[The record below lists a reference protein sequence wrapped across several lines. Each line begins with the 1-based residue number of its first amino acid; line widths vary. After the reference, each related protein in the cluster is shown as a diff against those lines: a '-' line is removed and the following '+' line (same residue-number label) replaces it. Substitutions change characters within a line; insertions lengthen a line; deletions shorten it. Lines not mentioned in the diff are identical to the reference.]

1 MTDSVRRLVL
11 FADPDPESR
20 QPLVDTLKVAG
31 FDVRLARTA
40 EEARRAFY
48 ADPPHCMVFPLSMTS
63 GDGQNLLH
71 ELKSDNVYGHLPAI
85 VTVKPEDVKSGIDWI
100 AVPAD
105 DFVIDPINSD
115 ALLARIHLCWS
126 RAMRDVNAN
135 PLTGLPGNLVIG
147 HEAERRLGAAEPFA
161 FAYLDLDGF
170 KSFNDRYGF
179 ARGDEIIRMTA
190 RILVNTVR
198 SIDGQRTHVG
208 HVGGDDFVFI
218 TPAGQMSA
226 ACEQIIAAFD
236 SIVPDFYDDEDRKQG
251 GIDSM
256 DRQGNPRRYPL
267 VTCSI
272 GAVDTTLS
280 HVKHIAELFGRVS
293 EVKNAAKHSQGSRFV
308 VDRRG

>member
-1 MTDSVRRLVL
+1 MRRLVL
-11 FADPDPESR
+11 FADPNPAAR
-20 QPLVDTLKVAG
+20 QKLVDTLTGAG
-31 FDVRLARTA
+31 FEVSLARTA
-40 EEARRAFY
+40 EEAHRAFY
-48 ADPPHCMVFPLSMTS
+48 ADPPHCMILPLSMTS
-63 GDGQNLLH
+63 GDGANLLK
-71 ELKSDNVYGHLPAI
+71 ELKRDNVYGHLPAI
-85 VTVKPEDVKSGIDWI
+85 ITVSPEDVGSGIDWI
-100 AVPAD
+100 SVPAD
-105 DFVIDPINSD
+105 DFVVDPINSE

-198 SIDGQRTHVG
+198 AIDEHRTHVG
-208 HVGGDDFVFI
+208 HVGGDDFVFV
-218 TPAGQMSA
+218 TPAGLMNE
-226 ACEQIIAAFD
+226 ACEQIIASFD
-236 SIVPDFYDDEDRKQG
+236 AIVPDFYDDDDRKRG
-251 GIDSM
+251 GIDSI
-256 DRQGNPRRYPL
+256 DRQGNPKWYPL

-272 GAVDTTLS
+272 GAVDTTVS

-293 EVKNAAKHSQGSRFV
+293 EVKNAAKHLQGSRFV
-308 VDRRG
+308 VDRRE